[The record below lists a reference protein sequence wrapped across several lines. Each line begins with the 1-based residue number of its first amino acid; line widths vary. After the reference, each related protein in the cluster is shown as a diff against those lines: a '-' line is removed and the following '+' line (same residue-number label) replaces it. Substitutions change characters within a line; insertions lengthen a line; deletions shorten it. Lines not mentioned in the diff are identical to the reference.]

1 MSAKK
6 VVLKTANGLFLFKQ
20 EVNQESNWRSDHCYK
35 FIYSANGSMTYQ
47 TNRNQISLDEQ
58 QFLLLNPHDEHK
70 QIAMEN
76 TKFLIEIE
84 PSFLNRAARAIS
96 SLHFD
101 VQFASCTQR
110 HPSLT
115 KWVHFVLDYVQ
126 LEEDGNSESM
136 ELFLEHSFSQLAL
149 ILVKNAI
156 GTQSGDIHL
165 QAYKTIQPQLYK
177 TLQAMKENFQHP
189 WTLDEMADLSYFS
202 KFQFAHY
209 FKEIVGISPY
219 SWLQLYRGIR
229 SQDVLINTNKTVLKI
244 AIECGFSSVSVYNQL
259 FKRLYGITP
268 RSFRTMARK

>member
-1 MSAKK
+1 MSATKI
-6 VVLKTANGLFLFKQ
+6 VAETANGLFLLKQ

-35 FIYSANGSMTYQ
+35 FIYSANGTMTYQ
-47 TNRNQISLDEQ
+47 TNRSQISLDEQ
-58 QFLLLNPHDEHK
+58 QFIVFNPHDEHK
-70 QIAMEN
+70 QLALDN

-96 SLHFD
+96 SLHCD
-101 VQFASCTQR
+101 IQFASYTQR

-115 KWVHFVLDYVQ
+115 KWVQFVMDYVQ
-126 LEEDGNSESM
+126 CEKDGNSEAM

-149 ILVKNAI
+149 VLVKNAI
-156 GTQSGDIHL
+156 GTQSRDINLH
-165 QAYKTIQPQLYK
+165 AYKTIHPQLYK
-177 TLQAMKENFQHP
+177 TIQAMKENYQHP
-189 WTLDEMADLSYFS
+189 WTLDEMADISYFS

-219 SWLQLYRGIR
+219 SWLQIYRVIR
-229 SQDVLINTNKTVLKI
+229 SQDMLINTTKTVLKI

-259 FKRLYGITP
+259 FQRLYGITP